1 MAWQKKE
8 KQKEQ
13 VSKRKEIME
22 DLLKEEALEL
32 GLEVFERQ
40 KKKRER
46 ERDGNL

>member
-8 KQKEQ
+8 KEKEQ

-22 DLLKEEALEL
+22 DLLKDEAFEL

-40 KKKRER
+40 KK
-46 ERDGNL
+46 

>member
-1 MAWQKKE
+1 
-8 KQKEQ
+8 
-13 VSKRKEIME
+13 ME